1 MKQQVQGEGAAHG
14 DEKGPLGFIT
24 FRSYHHQGHHII
36 WRARDHRKG
45 LRPRD
50 RLIAADETPIWQSYG
65 YNWVMGLIFATGSFL
80 FMLGSVMALMPEHIM
95 KISALTAN
103 ITFFAGSIPF
113 TTAGFLQNF
122 QAANAKVFSLEDAS
136 SGARI
141 RPALL
146 GWQPG
151 SLGWLSAITQ
161 FVGTIAF
168 NFNTFDAIK
177 APAGW
182 VAQDVVIWLPGM
194 IGSVLF
200 LVSAYFAVMETCHA
214 HFAFKPK
221 EIAWWIVMV
230 NFVGCIFFMV
240 ASTLAYVPHGQE
252 ADWIVPLSNANLWA
266 GAFCFFV
273 AAVLSMREARLAM
286 SE

>member
-1 MKQQVQGEGAAHG
+1 MKQQMHDEDASNVQ
-14 DEKGPLGFIT
+14 EKGPLGFVT
-24 FRSYHHQGHHII
+24 FRSYNHHGHHIV

-50 RLIAADETPIWQSYG
+50 RLRDAGASPAWQTYR
-65 YNWVMGLIFATGSFL
+65 YNWVMGLVFALGSFL

-95 KISALTAN
+95 KIPALMAN

-122 QAANAKVFSLEDAS
+122 QAANAKVFSLEDAA
-136 SGARI
+136 SGKRI

-161 FVGTIAF
+161 FIGTIAF

-177 APAGW
+177 APSGQ
-182 VAQDVVIWLPGM
+182 VAQDLVIWLPGM

-200 LVSAYFAVMETCHA
+200 LVSAYLAVMETCHS
-214 HFAFKPK
+214 HFDFKPK

-230 NFVGCIFFMV
+230 NFVGCIFFMI
-240 ASTLAYVPHGQE
+240 ASTLAYVPHGHE
-252 ADWIVPLSNANLWA
+252 ADWIIPVSNANLWA

-273 AAVLSMREARLAM
+273 AAVLAMREARLAV
-286 SE
+286 S